1 MRVDFIDE
9 YRSIKEIG
17 ISIELPDFVV
27 ITGQNG
33 SGKSHLL
40 EAITYKTPNQTHFY
54 VNVSDQE
61 KNLQKRQLV
70 TSINL
75 PHNIG
80 QTSYS
85 AITEQRK
92 GYYQQYRNYIA
103 QSNATPTSINFESSV
118 GYPANKIIKKIA
130 ENAGKSIREL
140 TYDDFVHFAPIEDY
154 SYANNMF
161 TSNLSYLFKNYHGK
175 WRENKFREFL
185 HSEGRNVQYWSEE
198 GFTLKFGEPPWE
210 LINKI
215 FEAAALD
222 YLINSPNLEDDPETP
237 FEPLLT
243 NKINNAIISF
253 NDLSSGEKVL
263 ISLALSL
270 YNSRFDVDV
279 PELLLLDEPDA
290 PLHPSMIK
298 SFLNTIQTVFVKE
311 KGIKVILTTHSPS
324 TVALAPEESLFVMNK
339 TNPRLE
345 KVSKDKA
352 LRILTS
358 GVPSLSIHYENRRQ
372 IFVESKYDISFY
384 ERIYQKMVDILDP
397 EISLNFVTPNSSGES
412 DCGQVKYIVD
422 KLRKCGNT
430 QTFGIIDWD
439 AKNNGNDFV
448 KVLGKNKR
456 YSIENY
462 IFDPVL
468 VGCYLLREKL
478 DGISKTELGMQ
489 ENESYF
495 DLKYFDN
502 DRLQIM
508 SNTILEKVKNK
519 IEDIQNWPE
528 DESQWPS
535 DCNKETVKKIK
546 LCKIFDVKEDTVSYV
561 GGKQITI
568 SKWFLNMQGHSL
580 EYCLK
585 ETFPELKRHRREG
598 DLKNEFLLKVI
609 DDLPELI
616 SEDLKLLLLDIQNT

>member
-40 EAITYKTPNQTHFY
+40 EAITYKTPDQTHFY

-175 WRENKFREFL
+175 WRENEFREFL
-185 HSEGRNVQYWSEE
+185 HSKGRNVQYWSEE

-352 LRILTS
+352 LRILLS
-358 GVPSLSIHYENRRQ
+358 GVPSLSVHYENRRQ
-372 IFVESKYDISFY
+372 IFVESKYDVAIY
-384 ERIYQKMVDILDP
+384 EKIYEKLRHQLEA
-397 EISLNFVTPNSSGES
+397 EISLNFISSSS
-412 DCGQVKYIVD
+412 DGSSSCDQVSYIVNL
-422 KLRKCGNT
+422 LRKKGNN
-430 QTFGIIDWD
+430 QAFGIIDWD
-439 AKNNGNDFV
+439 GKNDGNNFV

-456 YSIENY
+456 HSIENY

-478 DGISKTELGMQ
+478 NGISKTELGIRDG
-489 ENESYF
+489 ELHS

-502 DRLQIM
+502 SRLQIIV
-508 SNTILEKVKNK
+508 NKILEKLKDK
-519 IEDIQNWPE
+519 INNIGDLPE
-528 DESQWPS
+528 DESQWPI
-535 DCNKETVKKIK
+535 DANKENIRKIR
-546 LCKIFDVKEDTVSYV
+546 LCDTFNPETNTVSYV
-561 GGKQITI
+561 GGKQVTVF
-568 SKWFLNMQGHSL
+568 KWFLNMQGHIL

-585 ETFPELKRHRREG
+585 ETFSELKRYKKEG
-598 DLKNEFLLKVI
+598 DLKKEFLSKVI

-616 SEDLKLLLLDIQNT
+616 PEDLKILLLDIQNT